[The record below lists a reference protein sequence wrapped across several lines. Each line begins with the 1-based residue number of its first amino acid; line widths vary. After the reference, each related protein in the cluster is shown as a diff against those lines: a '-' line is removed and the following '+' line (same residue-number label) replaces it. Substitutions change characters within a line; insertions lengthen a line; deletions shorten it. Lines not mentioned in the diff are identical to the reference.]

1 MLKTKRVLKCI
12 SASLALA
19 VFLTAYVFNV
29 PITANAQGEK
39 IEWRPIV
46 GRYENDMGADKA
58 NLPELY
64 AKGRYGG
71 EGFQWMHGGAAHPDG
86 TVLLGQDMGFARV
99 STDFGKTWY
108 TPQNEGLYQQQGY
121 ACAIDPAD
129 SNVMFIAMTCAGQH
143 QLSPG
148 FKDIDGIYRTD
159 NKGKSW
165 TMVAK
170 VGQFA
175 MDRYY
180 RDTFASFPLSGG
192 TVEGRIWRF
201 ATTSTNDIGDRGLFT
216 SDPGGLK
223 WEKICE
229 FPLATYGDRIYTLK
243 QHPTDINTLFMST
256 STGLFKTT
264 DGGKTWNKVRPDMF
278 SGKVNTVWID
288 PDNALHLLLS
298 FTHND
303 AAKHGI
309 YESNDG
315 GETWTNIM
323 NEINPAQM
331 GVGAKNADGK
341 RIIYVHNVN
350 PAKAKIRNF
359 SGQWVDHEVQP
370 DNPGTWTQN
379 NITGRQQAFFLPHP
393 TIPDLSLAVGNAY
406 FWRSEGTEG
415 RVWKSS
421 STGFIAPRFY
431 DMAFDE
437 TDWKKFGVALQD
449 TGNYFT
455 ENGGDWF
462 ERNDPDHLVP
472 QMKQVHPTWPGGVT
486 VHSMICLP
494 DPWPAN
500 VPPPV
505 DPNAPGRYIIGIGP
519 SQSTVQQFLM
529 TRDKGKSEW
538 KEWIEE
544 SVDVGG
550 GFTNRSKIFYHMQN
564 PNIVY
569 AGPNI
574 SMDGGNTWT
583 INPKRKPVIGM
594 SRINSDIVYSYSQ
607 PSRTEF
613 ALLKSTDRGQTWKE
627 IYRTVITIDDNS
639 GGVPFF
645 FNPTNDRYIYTVDE
659 NRDLMI
665 IKEGDD
671 GVWTGTSLSLK
682 PYSTIFPPAWG
693 VKKVVADYHDPYL
706 VYVLLGHGGAP
717 MIYRGRLNK
726 DFTACAWE
734 DITMNAPRIYMSGL
748 LFLSP
753 VTGDLIFG
761 SGNGNFVF
769 PAPDDWQHS
778 DPNMREYKRALWKNM
793 PLPIPNGWDG
803 YAKDDKLN
811 ITIDGKPQTFDPPA
825 MIQNDRTMVPMR
837 AIFEI
842 MGATVDWD
850 ETTSTVTA
858 TKGNTTITLTIGSTE
873 AKLNGQPLTLDVAP
887 FTHNDRTMVPLR
899 FISESLG
906 AAVQW
911 SGTTNTVILA
921 SNKPDDKILAATPV
935 PRPEYKEGDIIIEE
949 YVTTEE
955 KPLSEVY
962 PIVSAKAD
970 QQGQKN
976 LVVTSMF
983 DGDLTTNWTTGSAPC
998 RIDFDLGSEK
1008 TVDCVAIAWGGGD
1021 QRIMIFSLEA
1031 STDGK
1036 TFTPIAGFQSSGYN
1050 LQPERYE
1057 FPAKTL
1063 RYLRVIGYR
1072 NTINTWTNIFEI
1084 QIGRK

>member
-1 MLKTKRVLKCI
+1 MVRTAGFRFLSTFMALSVL
-12 SASLALA
+12 
-19 VFLTAYVFNV
+19 LTAFTFNV
-29 PITANAQGEK
+29 PLTAAAEGEK
-39 IEWRPIV
+39 IEWRPMV
-46 GRYENDMGADKA
+46 GRRQEDMGAEKA
-58 NLPELY
+58 NFPELY
-64 AKGRYGG
+64 PNGRYGG
-71 EGFQWMHGGAAHPDG
+71 EGYQWMHGGAFHEDG
-86 TVLLGQDMGFARV
+86 TVMMGQDMGFVRI
-99 STDFGKTWY
+99 STDFGKSWF
-108 TPQNEGLYQQQGY
+108 TPENNGLYMQEGN

-129 SNVMFIAMTCAGQH
+129 SNVMFVSLSGSTQY
-143 QLSPG
+143 QLVPS
-148 FKDIDGIYRTD
+148 FKEIEGIYRTE

-170 VGQFA
+170 VGHFA
-175 MDRYY
+175 MDRYFK
-180 RDTFASFPLSGG
+180 DTFACFPISGG
-192 TVEGRIWRF
+192 TVQDRIWRL
-201 ATTSTNDIGDRGLFT
+201 AITSTNDIGDRGLFV

-278 SGKVNTVWID
+278 NGKVNTVWVD

-303 AAKHGI
+303 AAKRGV

-331 GVGAKNADGK
+331 GVGAKNAEGK
-341 RIIYVHNVN
+341 RIIYVHNSV
-350 PAKAKIRNF
+350 AGGTKAKIRNF
-359 SGQWVDHEVQP
+359 SGQWMDHEIQP
-370 DNPGTWTQN
+370 DNPEPWTQT

-393 TIPDLSLAVGNAY
+393 TIPDLALAVGNAY
-406 FWRSEGTEG
+406 FWRSESTEG

-421 STGFIAPRFY
+421 STGFIAPRFF
-431 DMAFDE
+431 DMGFNE
-437 TDWKKFGVALQD
+437 SNWKVFGVSLQD
-449 TGNYFT
+449 AGNYFT
-455 ENGGDWF
+455 ENGGEWF
-462 ERNDPDHLVP
+462 EQNNPDHLVP
-472 QMKQVHPTWPGGVT
+472 RMKQIHTTWTGGVT

-505 DPNAPGRYIIGIGP
+505 DPNAPGRYIVGIGP
-519 SQSTVQQFLM
+519 SGGADFIL
-529 TRDKGKSEW
+529 TRDKGRSDW
-538 KEWIEE
+538 RDWIEQK
-544 SVDVGG
+544 VDVGG
-550 GFTNRSKIFYHMQN
+550 GITNRMTFYSRQN

-583 INPKRKPVIGM
+583 INPKRKTVIGM
-594 SRINSDIVYSYSQ
+594 SHLNGDIVYSYSQ
-607 PSRTEF
+607 PSKTEF
-613 ALLKSTDRGQTWKE
+613 ALEKSTDRGQTWKE
-627 IYRTVITIDDNS
+627 IYRVVITIDDA
-639 GGVPFF
+639 GKAEPPFF
-645 FNPTNDRYIYTVDE
+645 FSPTSDKHIFTVDG
-659 NRDLMI
+659 NKDLII

-682 PYSTIFPPAWG
+682 PYSTVFPPAWG
-693 VKKVVADYHDPYL
+693 VKKLVADYHDPYL
-706 VYVLLGHGGAP
+706 VYVLMAHGGAP

-734 DITMNAPRIYMSGL
+734 DITMNAPRIYMSGA
-748 LFLSP
+748 LFINP
-753 VTGDLIFG
+753 ITGDLIFG

-769 PAPDDWQHS
+769 PAPDDWQHTN
-778 DPNMREYKRALWKNM
+778 PEMREYKRALWKNM
-793 PLPIPNGWDG
+793 ALPIPNGWDG
-803 YAKDDKLN
+803 YAKDDKIN
-811 ITIDGKPQTFDPPA
+811 ITIDGKLQAFDPPA
-825 MIQNDRTMVPMR
+825 MIRNDRTMVPMR

-850 ETTSTVTA
+850 EATSTVTA

-921 SNKPDDKILAATPV
+921 SNKPDDKIPAATPM

-949 YVTTEE
+949 YVTVDE

-970 QQGQKN
+970 KPGQKS

-983 DGDLTTNWTTGSAPC
+983 DNDPSTNWSTGEAPC
-998 RIDFDLGSEK
+998 NIDFDLGSEK
-1008 TVDCVAIAWGGGD
+1008 TIDCVAIAWGGGD
-1021 QRIMIFSLEA
+1021 QRIMIFSLSA

-1036 TFTPIAGFQSSGYN
+1036 TFTPIAGFQSSGFN
-1050 LQPERYE
+1050 SGLERYE
-1057 FPAKTL
+1057 FPAKTA
-1063 RYLRVIGYR
+1063 RYLRVTGYK
-1072 NTINTWTNIFEI
+1072 NTKNTWTNISEI